1 MTIDRSSYGII
12 ASFYIGGAAVIF
24 VLLRYVGIPWL
35 SWPLVTGVLWV
46 CVWQTCFFRVPKRR
60 RCGSSR
66 KVSSV
71 ADGKV
76 VIVDMAAYESE
87 YLKRECIQVSV
98 YMNFFDVHAN
108 FWPVDGTVSH
118 YEYHPGEH
126 FLAFKPKA
134 SLENEHTCTCI
145 ITPEGNELLFK
156 QIAGGFARR
165 IVNYAGEVRT
175 SEAGKQCGIIKFGS
189 RIDIFLPLDAK
200 VLVEPGQIVRACET
214 ILAELPPAGSSAL
227 PQK

>member
-1 MTIDRSSYGII
+1 MTIDRNSYGII

-35 SWPLVTGVLWV
+35 SWPLVAGVLWV

-214 ILAELPPAGSSAL
+214 ILAELPPAGSSAP

>member
-1 MTIDRSSYGII
+1 MTIDRNSYGII

-24 VLLRYVGIPWL
+24 VLLRYVDIPWL
-35 SWPLVTGVLWV
+35 SWPLVAGILWV

-165 IVNYAGEVRT
+165 IVNYAGKVRT

-214 ILAELPPAGSSAL
+214 ILAELPPAGSSAP

>member
-1 MTIDRSSYGII
+1 MTIDRNSYGII

-35 SWPLVTGVLWV
+35 SWPLVAGVLWV

-87 YLKRECIQVSV
+87 YLKRECIQLSV

-165 IVNYAGEVRT
+165 IVNYAGKVRT

-214 ILAELPPAGSSAL
+214 ILAELPPAGSSAP